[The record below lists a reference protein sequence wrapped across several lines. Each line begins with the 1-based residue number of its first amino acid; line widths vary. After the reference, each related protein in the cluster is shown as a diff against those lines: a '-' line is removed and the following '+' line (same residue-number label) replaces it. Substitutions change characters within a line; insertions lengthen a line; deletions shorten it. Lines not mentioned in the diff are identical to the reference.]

1 MNVIWVTTMKTL
13 FAVNAVNKI
22 MLQETKQNKPNYAF
36 NNKKLQLNVTMW
48 KVPRQFVNA
57 IL

>member
-1 MNVIWVTTMKTL
+1 MKTL

-36 NNKKLQLNVTMW
+36 NNKNYVTMW
-48 KVPRQFVNA
+48 KIPKQFVNA